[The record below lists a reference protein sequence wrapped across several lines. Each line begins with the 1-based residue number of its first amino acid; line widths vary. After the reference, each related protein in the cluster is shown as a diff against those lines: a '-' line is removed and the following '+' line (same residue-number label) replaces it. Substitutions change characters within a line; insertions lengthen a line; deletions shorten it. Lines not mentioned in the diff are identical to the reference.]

1 MTDEEAKISE
11 TEETENG
18 FVELK
23 GNKGFNVSMNVII
36 LTIAISAAYLLA
48 VGLISGLVF
57 RKINAC
63 ESNSN
68 AQGGG
73 TITPTTVTTTSST
86 PMTVTTTASTP
97 ITLTTIASSPM
108 TVTTT
113 ASSPITLT
121 TTASSPITLTTTTS
135 TPMTVMTVTTT
146 SSTPMTVTT
155 TVSTPMTV
163 TTTVSTP
170 MTVTTTV
177 STPMTLTTTVST
189 PMTVTTTT
197 TSTPITLTTTSS
209 TPISLST
216 TTSTLMTVTTTT
228 STTPKPIYENIRLPD
243 IFQPYNYNL
252 DIKVDFTPMGVS
264 ASNFSGTVKISF
276 TLKSSTQEILFHAD
290 PGLKINDPIVIR
302 NLMTNSDQTVG
313 PNEMHLAVKNEYYYI
328 KLNNAL
334 SPGNFTI
341 TLNYVSTYKSLIG
354 NRGLFAAQYLEDG
367 QRK

>member
-97 ITLTTIASSPM
+97 MAVTTTASTPM

-113 ASSPITLT
+113 AST
-121 TTASSPITLTTTTS
+121 PITLTTTTS
-135 TPMTVMTVTTT
+135 TPMTVMTVTTS
-146 SSTPMTVTT
+146 SSTH
-155 TVSTPMTV
+155 
-163 TTTVSTP
+163 
-170 MTVTTTV
+170 
-177 STPMTLTTTVST
+177 
-189 PMTVTTTT
+189 
-197 TSTPITLTTTSS
+197 ITLTTTSS

>member
-1 MTDEEAKISE
+1 M
-11 TEETENG
+11 
-18 FVELK
+18 
-23 GNKGFNVSMNVII
+23 
-36 LTIAISAAYLLA
+36 
-48 VGLISGLVF
+48 
-57 RKINAC
+57 
-63 ESNSN
+63 
-68 AQGGG
+68 
-73 TITPTTVTTTSST
+73 TVTTTASTPMAVTTTAST
-86 PMTVTTTASTP
+86 PMTVTTTAST
-97 ITLTTIASSPM
+97 
-108 TVTTT
+108 
-113 ASSPITLT
+113 
-121 TTASSPITLTTTTS
+121 PITLTTTTS
-135 TPMTVMTVTTT
+135 TPMTVMTVTTS
-146 SSTPMTVTT
+146 SSTH
-155 TVSTPMTV
+155 
-163 TTTVSTP
+163 
-170 MTVTTTV
+170 
-177 STPMTLTTTVST
+177 
-189 PMTVTTTT
+189 
-197 TSTPITLTTTSS
+197 ITLTTTSS

-313 PNEMHLAVKNEYYYI
+313 PNEMHLAVKYEYYYI

>member
-11 TEETENG
+11 TENTEEDG
-18 FVELK
+18 FVEVK
-23 GNKGFNVSMNVII
+23 GKKGFNVSMNVII
-36 LTIAISAAYLLA
+36 ITIAVSAAYLLA

-73 TITPTTVTTTSST
+73 TITPTTVTTTTST
-86 PMTVTTTASTP
+86 PMTVTTTASTPMTVTTTTSTPMTVTTTSSTP

-108 TVTTT
+108 T
-113 ASSPITLT
+113 
-121 TTASSPITLTTTTS
+121 LTTTTS
-135 TPMTVMTVTTT
+135 TPMTVMT
-146 SSTPMTVTT
+146 
-155 TVSTPMTV
+155 
-163 TTTVSTP
+163 
-170 MTVTTTV
+170 
-177 STPMTLTTTVST
+177 
-189 PMTVTTTT
+189 
-197 TSTPITLTTTSS
+197 
-209 TPISLST
+209 
-216 TTSTLMTVTTTT
+216 TT
-228 STTPKPIYENIRLPD
+228 STTAKPIYENIRLPD

-276 TLKSSTQEILFHAD
+276 NLKSSTQEILFHAD

-313 PNEMHLAVKNEYYYI
+313 PDEMHLAVKNEYYYI